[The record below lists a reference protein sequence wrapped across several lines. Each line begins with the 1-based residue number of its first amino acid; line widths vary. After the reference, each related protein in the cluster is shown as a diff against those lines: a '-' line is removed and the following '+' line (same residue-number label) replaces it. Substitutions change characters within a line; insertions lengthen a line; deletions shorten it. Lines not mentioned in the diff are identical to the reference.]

1 MTLQH
6 AVEVAFPFRVYWYVV
21 IGVLISVILPIL
33 RALLPT
39 TQSGNGEKPAWKRY
53 LAVGI
58 FSLLT
63 SIIVLAFAKDQ
74 PKDWQWYDAVL
85 AGFAWDSLLQK
96 AVNGGRLGV

>member
-1 MTLQH
+1 MTLQN
-6 AVEVAFPFRVYWYVV
+6 AVEVTFPFRIYWYVV
-21 IGVLISVILPIL
+21 IGVLISVTLPVL
-33 RALLPT
+33 RALLPKAK
-39 TQSGNGEKPAWKRY
+39 SMSDEPPAWKRY
-53 LAVGI
+53 LAVGV

-96 AVNGGRLGV
+96 AVNGGQLGA